1 VAKRVPINTD
11 LSESLCFG
19 CGQNNPLGLKLSFEW
34 DGKKAR
40 AEFTPT
46 KFYQGWPGVVHGGI
60 ISTLLDEAMAYAA
73 RFEGVNCFTSRIQV
87 NFRRPALIDQP
98 LIITAWVTRNAK
110 RLIGTKASVSLLDG
124 TLVAE
129 GTATQFVI
137 ETNPGNV
144 SNKERKSAMPRGKL
158 EAVIWDMDGVIADTA
173 PYHFKA
179 WQETF
184 QKRGVNFSED
194 DFKRH
199 FGQRNDTIIR
209 NTLGGNLSS
218 EEVDAIAEE
227 KEENY
232 RRKVAANIK
241 PLPGAIELIKSLWE
255 SGVKLAIASSAPLE
269 NIELVMRGLG
279 IDNYFAVIVWGREVS
294 EGKPSPQGFLLAA
307 KRLGVEPRNCVVIED
322 AVAGVTAARR
332 AGMKCVAVT
341 TTHPRRSLKAADLV
355 VDTLEAI
362 SVEDLARL
370 FAPGE
375 D

>member
-1 VAKRVPINTD
+1 MAKRVPINTD